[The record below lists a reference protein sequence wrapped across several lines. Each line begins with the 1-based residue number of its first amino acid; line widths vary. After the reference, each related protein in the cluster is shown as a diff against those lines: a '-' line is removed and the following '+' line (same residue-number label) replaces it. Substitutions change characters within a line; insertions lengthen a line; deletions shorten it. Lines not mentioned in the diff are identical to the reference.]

1 MPNTSPYL
9 LALWFIIRHDFVNSF
24 WNFTLICGRTEQ
36 LQIKE
41 NMYYNPHHT
50 SQDIGWCKIDNIW
63 EQLRTELD
71 ELRYVDNAKLQVKAT
86 LNCSNLDLEH
96 YMLTPVI
103 VFDFDHGIK
112 KLKERYP
119 YNPIYSAYDLF
130 PEVAFQME
138 KYFQIIAAYVSQ
150 ISNKLNITEMDLKN
164 DRRLQTLFSTSVY
177 EITKKNRL
185 LDKAGLIKLAQ
196 DADKPVI
203 LGV

>member
-1 MPNTSPYL
+1 
-9 LALWFIIRHDFVNSF
+9 
-24 WNFTLICGRTEQ
+24 
-36 LQIKE
+36 
-41 NMYYNPHHT
+41 
-50 SQDIGWCKIDNIW
+50 
-63 EQLRTELD
+63 
-71 ELRYVDNAKLQVKAT
+71 
-86 LNCSNLDLEH
+86 
-96 YMLTPVI
+96 MLTPVI